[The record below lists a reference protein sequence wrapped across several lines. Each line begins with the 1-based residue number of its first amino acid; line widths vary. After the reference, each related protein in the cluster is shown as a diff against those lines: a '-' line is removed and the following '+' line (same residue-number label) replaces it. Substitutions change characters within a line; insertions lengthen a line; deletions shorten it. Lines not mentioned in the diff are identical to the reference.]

1 MFKKTESWEDEMIC
15 PVAKSH
21 SVTELDLHLHPLRL
35 IFFLNIPLARKFL
48 WIFLF
53 KMLWKTPE

>member
-21 SVTELDLHLHPLRL
+21 SMTELDLHLHPLT
-35 IFFLNIPLARKFL
+35 LNLFPKYSVGQKVPLDFSV
-48 WIFLF
+48 
-53 KMLWKTPE
+53 